1 MKKTLSL
8 AAIAISLS
16 ALVLIGAMV
25 ALFAVAGG
33 QAGTKTTQRAVQLD
47 AYIQENW
54 QPYRFADYD
63 AATSTLTLRVDSTMT
78 YAQACSFGG
87 EIYTDSLALPD
98 YAPTLAQI
106 VTSAAAECEQ
116 RPRTAVLQGYS
127 ADGVLI
133 FTVGSDGAVWCCW
146 EDS

>member
-16 ALVLIGAMV
+16 ALLLLGALV
-25 ALFAVAGG
+25 ALFAVAGR
-33 QAGTKTTQRAVQLD
+33 QAAPETTKNAAQLD

-54 QPYRFADYD
+54 QPYRFSDYD
-63 AATSTLTLRVDSTMT
+63 AATGTLTLRVDSTMT

-87 EIYTDSLALPD
+87 EIYTDSLALAD

-106 VTSAAAECEQ
+106 VTLAAAECEQ
-116 RPRTAVLQGYS
+116 QPRAAVLQGYS

-133 FTVGSDGAVWCCW
+133 FTVESSGAVWCCW
-146 EDS
+146 EP